1 MSTALPLDALDLD
14 QPEVGL
20 VDQRG
25 GLKRVIGPLAAHVTG
40 GQATELLMDE
50 RKQLIQGRFVTP
62 APSLQQRRWVA
73 GVTGNAP
80 ILHAVDRFASR
91 FRLWR

>member
-1 MSTALPLDALDLD
+1 
-14 QPEVGL
+14 VN
-20 VDQRG
+20 QRRG
-25 GLKRVIGPLAAHVTG
+25 IERVIRPLAPHVTG

-50 RKQLIQGRFVTP
+50 REELIQGRFVTP
-62 APSLQQRRWVA
+62 APRLQQRRWIA
-73 GVTGNAP
+73 EVTGNVP